1 MRAHTKNANTNVLW
15 LLIIMLMPKK
25 VSDILNYKMKFDI
38 EMLNYNYI
46 MHFSTA
52 YILASVL

>member
-25 VSDILNYKMKFDI
+25 VFDILNYKMKFDI

-52 YILASVL
+52 

>member
-1 MRAHTKNANTNVLW
+1 MGAHTKNANTNVLW
-15 LLIIMLMPKK
+15 LLIMLMQKK

-52 YILASVL
+52 

>member
-1 MRAHTKNANTNVLW
+1 MHARTHKKCKYKCFMVAYNYANA
-15 LLIIMLMPKK
+15 KK

-52 YILASVL
+52 